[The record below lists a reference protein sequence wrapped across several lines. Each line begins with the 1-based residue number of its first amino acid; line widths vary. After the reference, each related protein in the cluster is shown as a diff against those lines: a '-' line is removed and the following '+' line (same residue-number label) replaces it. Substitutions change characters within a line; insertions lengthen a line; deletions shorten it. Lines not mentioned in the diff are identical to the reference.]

1 MTLEICKSLKYL
13 KNYKIKIKLLSTD
26 LNKGIIHCVSRFKN
40 CQFLTFFKKIN
51 LILFF
56 PVIQHG
62 DQVTLTCIHFFPPPI
77 VLLQY
82 EYLDIVLNAS
92 QQDLLVNLF

>member
-1 MTLEICKSLKYL
+1 MTLEICKILKYL

-56 PVIQHG
+56 PAIQHG
-62 DQVTLTCIHFFPPPI
+62 DQVTLTCIHFFPHR
-77 VLLQY
+77 
-82 EYLDIVLNAS
+82 
-92 QQDLLVNLF
+92 LFCCNMSI